1 MKVALLDSTLREGE
15 QSPYVS
21 FTVDQKIKIVKALD
35 SFGVEFIEI
44 GHPVVSYDINQSISE
59 ISAIDTK
66 AEKLIHSRV
75 LRSDIDNALSFGVP
89 WIGMF
94 FGTSD
99 LSLKYK
105 FGIDRPTAMARIIDA
120 IF

>member
-44 GHPVVSYDINQSISE
+44 GHPVVSNDINQSISK

-75 LRSDIDNALSFGVP
+75 LRSDICWKCSQYQIA
-89 WIGMF
+89 
-94 FGTSD
+94 
-99 LSLKYK
+99 
-105 FGIDRPTAMARIIDA
+105 
-120 IF
+120 